1 MKRLWWRRTIKLSDA
16 IRQNSSR
23 SKIILIKIL
32 FIKVKGTEK
41 KLSQF
46 QFFCFF
52 YFLNCFK
59 RFNIF
64 ISKTILITC
73 KIV

>member
-1 MKRLWWRRTIKLSDA
+1 MKRLWWGRTIKLSDA

-41 KLSQF
+41 NLSQF
-46 QFFCFF
+46 QFFCLF

-59 RFNIF
+59 RFNILT
-64 ISKTILITC
+64 SKTILITC
-73 KIV
+73 KMV